1 MKKILIYFIC
11 VVNFVCR
18 FSSCK
23 SQNTPIKNKSKN
35 NAIITQQINEEKT
48 LKLINTL
55 SSESDP
61 RESEIQYVNSGCIF
75 KNDYYFFL
83 KENTDNLWDNPKKAI
98 VYIYREGKT
107 EKKEFNQVYENLYAV
122 CSSENSF
129 YTVESSNDKCYVVKY
144 NIESLEMEKSVEI
157 ELTPLNCNIDYN
169 YHEDCIIVSTREL
182 QVKLSS
188 DLNDIT
194 KCDEAFF
201 EMDSQ
206 GNSYFWNYDK
216 EKNEYS
222 LIKYDSDFNVV
233 YENKNFSDF
242 CVENNSIIDGC
253 FLQNDNPVVFCTVNT
268 ISGIVELVNVVDRD
282 TGDTIERY
290 DIKGAEYLWKGC
302 GKYKFLFLKQNNI
315 YGYINDETTPE
326 LIMEGDNANVFSPYY
341 TKMSSFDNF
350 SVLIN
355 YNMNDFKIPQSCF
368 LVKCNENGEIISKT
382 PYPEPNG
389 QEYSYVLKTDTL
401 GNNMYMLSYNTN
413 ENGEICETNIDV
425 SEDGVNF
432 NDLFSLD
439 YITHDIFIDS
449 EGYIYIGGNNED
461 NGQGEITIYNN
472 KGKKVSSLKNNIFS
486 ILSFYQAGSN
496 IYVVYVDSSANIKQG
511 KINRSS
517 SIIEEIID
525 MPSINGKIFSNEN
538 GDSPIWYYYDQDK
551 NNLCRFTPETNVMEI
566 LIDFSGYDISG
577 IKNIIFFDDELS
589 MILTDNNKVYR
600 FENKN
605 KDIKTI
611 EIFGVD
617 IPGVVSKRIEE
628 YNMTNSE
635 YRIDIK
641 NYGNDQTDISDA
653 FDKLIMSGDVPDVL
667 MTESDFNIQKYIKN
681 GLFADL
687 SLYIDSDTE
696 IKTENYW
703 KSLFDLSTY
712 DSKMYQIIPYFY
724 GKSII
729 SDKDKNIE
737 INDLKSFNE
746 YVQEGNI
753 SGQGYVEDMIEMLLA
768 SYCDSNIDPKE
779 CKYEFDTELFKQT
792 LETIRVLNKKNQD
805 LNNSLDFDN
814 IYNSGTFTNKD
825 KDIIF
830 NGIPSDKDS
839 DVYINKYFGI
849 SISEKSKYKDEI
861 WKFIREFLLED
872 FQDELLNEERLPVL
886 KGSMEKYLNN
896 YSYDGY
902 NNNMVNQYNSA
913 LEKNVIKY
921 DSPEKVKKIIDEQ
934 IQMFLSDDEVQ
945 SDQTAKNIQNEINLF
960 IKEYY

>member
-1 MKKILIYFIC
+1 
-11 VVNFVCR
+11 
-18 FSSCK
+18 
-23 SQNTPIKNKSKN
+23 
-35 NAIITQQINEEKT
+35 
-48 LKLINTL
+48 
-55 SSESDP
+55 
-61 RESEIQYVNSGCIF
+61 
-75 KNDYYFFL
+75 
-83 KENTDNLWDNPKKAI
+83 
-98 VYIYREGKT
+98 
-107 EKKEFNQVYENLYAV
+107 
-122 CSSENSF
+122 
-129 YTVESSNDKCYVVKY
+129 
-144 NIESLEMEKSVEI
+144 
-157 ELTPLNCNIDYN
+157 
-169 YHEDCIIVSTREL
+169 
-182 QVKLSS
+182 
-188 DLNDIT
+188 
-194 KCDEAFF
+194 
-201 EMDSQ
+201 
-206 GNSYFWNYDK
+206 
-216 EKNEYS
+216 
-222 LIKYDSDFNVV
+222 
-233 YENKNFSDF
+233 
-242 CVENNSIIDGC
+242 
-253 FLQNDNPVVFCTVNT
+253 
-268 ISGIVELVNVVDRD
+268 
-282 TGDTIERY
+282 
-290 DIKGAEYLWKGC
+290 
-302 GKYKFLFLKQNNI
+302 
-315 YGYINDETTPE
+315 
-326 LIMEGDNANVFSPYY
+326 
-341 TKMSSFDNF
+341 
-350 SVLIN
+350 
-355 YNMNDFKIPQSCF
+355 
-368 LVKCNENGEIISKT
+368 
-382 PYPEPNG
+382 
-389 QEYSYVLKTDTL
+389 
-401 GNNMYMLSYNTN
+401 
-413 ENGEICETNIDV
+413 
-425 SEDGVNF
+425 
-432 NDLFSLD
+432 
-439 YITHDIFIDS
+439 
-449 EGYIYIGGNNED
+449 
-461 NGQGEITIYNN
+461 
-472 KGKKVSSLKNNIFS
+472 
-486 ILSFYQAGSN
+486 
-496 IYVVYVDSSANIKQG
+496 
-511 KINRSS
+511 
-517 SIIEEIID
+517 
-525 MPSINGKIFSNEN
+525 
-538 GDSPIWYYYDQDK
+538 
-551 NNLCRFTPETNVMEI
+551 
-566 LIDFSGYDISG
+566 
-577 IKNIIFFDDELS
+577 
-589 MILTDNNKVYR
+589 
-600 FENKN
+600 
-605 KDIKTI
+605 
-611 EIFGVD
+611 
-617 IPGVVSKRIEE
+617 
-628 YNMTNSE
+628 MTNSE

-921 DSPEKVKKIIDEQ
+921 DLPEKVKKIIDEQ